1 MWWGSPRE
9 GKAYDFA
16 AEGDKGQFI
25 YVSPRKKLV
34 IVRHG
39 IDYGIPSEEWVKL
52 FYEFASQ
59 Y

>member
-1 MWWGSPRE
+1 MWWGIARE
-9 GKAYDFA
+9 GGAYDFA
-16 AEGDKGQFI
+16 AEGDKGQYI
-25 YVSPRKKLV
+25 YVSPAKKLV

-39 IDYGIPSEEWVKL
+39 IDFGIPSEKWIQL